1 MSFMPHRPLTTR
13 AHVSQLRPAARD
25 AAALMRAMGNPQRL
39 LLLCE
44 LSQHESSVS
53 ELALRTGIRQPT
65 LSQQLAVL
73 RDQDLVFGRR
83 EGKQVHYS
91 VAEPRA
97 LAVLKLLY
105 RLYCKGK

>member
-1 MSFMPHRPLTTR
+1 MPHHPLTTR
-13 AHVSQLRPAARD
+13 ARVSRLRPAARD

-44 LSQHESSVS
+44 LSQGESCVTD
-53 ELALRTGIRQPT
+53 LALRTGIRQPT

-73 RDQDLVFGRR
+73 RGRDLVFGRR

-97 LAVLKLLY
+97 LAVVKLLY
-105 RLYCKGK
+105 QLYCKGK